1 MFMGDGDT
9 KVLNLIRLKNQ
20 YSVVG
25 TDTNNCKG
33 FKEVT
38 IEAQPCCDVMV
49 PNAFTPNMDG
59 NNDLFGISTKGF
71 IRDFEMRVFD
81 RLGHLVFVSFNT
93 NNQWD
98 GTIKGK
104 PANVGVYYY
113 TIKGKC
119 DYGPDIFQKGDLT
132 LIR

>member
-1 MFMGDGDT
+1 MICG
-9 KVLNLIRLKNQ
+9 
-20 YSVVG
+20 
-25 TDTNNCKG
+25 
-33 FKEVT
+33 
-38 IEAQPCCDVMV
+38 
-49 PNAFTPNMDG
+49 NAFTPNMDG